1 MISATYLPP
10 NLSKK
15 PLLEV
20 VDVIFILSRL
30 LRLEVNGYGFW
41 STRKTKKEA
50 SGESE
55 SLLQTLD
62 EISKPDSIS

>member
-1 MISATYLPP
+1 
-10 NLSKK
+10 
-15 PLLEV
+15 
-20 VDVIFILSRL
+20 LSRL